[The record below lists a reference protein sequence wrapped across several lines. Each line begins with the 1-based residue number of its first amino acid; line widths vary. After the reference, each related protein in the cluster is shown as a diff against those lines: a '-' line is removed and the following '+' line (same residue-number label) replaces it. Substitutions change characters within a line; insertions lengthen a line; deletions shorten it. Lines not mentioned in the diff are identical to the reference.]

1 MNLLLTLGHN
11 SSAIT
16 TDEFR
21 IVAGYEEER
30 LNRIKSS
37 SQFPQL
43 SIEECLKNH
52 QNNVL
57 GSQYLYVSHWFDDF
71 DFHKNGFN
79 DKHWNPH
86 FVEELCS
93 THKLKLVTLNPQF
106 THHDAHAWAAR
117 AFYEAHSTALD
128 PIHICVADGFGNKEE
143 VFSIYK
149 WNAAA
154 DTMSLIHR
162 VYGYE
167 NSLGLL
173 YQYATSY
180 CGMKENQDE
189 YKFLGYETWVDEVL
203 TNSEIKNLQT
213 EAHKWADEFQKRTSD
228 PSSNSS
234 YISVERLI
242 SVKNKLWAR
251 FDEVIEKITGKKK
264 EAFGKTDLRKIIG
277 HFVQCIIENYY
288 TNIIDDF
295 SIDNIIVTGGLHY
308 NVKLNNHI
316 LSKIPGEFCAT
327 PLAGDQGAAIGL
339 MRYNEGSVMGLD
351 SLLWG
356 HRDLRV
362 PGIIC
367 ANGTEFRPGHFYF
380 NNKQSYIDFVVSQ
393 LKQNKIVNT
402 VTGSMEFGPRALCNT
417 TTLSLPF
424 NDNVATINSL
434 NGRDTVMPMAPVM
447 LKQHA
452 HAFFNHSDISRVAG
466 SLDYMILTLDYHPTV
481 DVERFR
487 GVMHPY
493 PKFSNKYGYSG
504 RPQLIESNNI
514 QPISNIL
521 RSLYPEHP
529 ALINTSLNVHGVPIV
544 YSAKDAIED
553 MAFNLKE
560 VEASNGQ
567 MTAPIL
573 VIGNFQ

>member
-11 SSAIT
+11 ASAIL
-16 TDEFR
+16 TDSHNR
-21 IVAGYEEER
+21 IIAGYEEER
-30 LNRIKSS
+30 INRVKSS

-43 SIEECLKNH
+43 AIEECLKKTD
-52 QNNVL
+52 
-57 GSQYLYVSHWFDDF
+57 GDTEFEYLYVSHWFDDF
-71 DFHKNGFN
+71 DFATNGFN
-79 DKHWNPH
+79 DKHWNAAY
-86 FVEELCS
+86 VKDLCDR
-93 THKLKLVTLNPQF
+93 TGLKLVTLTPQF

-117 AFYEAHSTALD
+117 AFFEAHSTALD
-128 PIHICVADGFGNKEE
+128 GIHICVADGFGNKEE
-143 VFSIYK
+143 VFSVYK
-149 WNAAA
+149 WNQHA
-154 DTMSLIHR
+154 DKMQLVHR

-203 TNSEIKNLQT
+203 TNKEIYNLQL
-213 EAHKWADEFQKRTSD
+213 EAIRWAENYRTNVGEQS
-228 PSSNSS
+228 PNMT
-234 YISVERLI
+234 YINVDRLVR
-242 SVKNKLWAR
+242 VKANLWAQ
-251 FDEVIEKITGKKK
+251 FDSVIEKITAKKK
-264 EAFGKTDLRKIIG
+264 TDFQQGDLRRIIG

-288 TNIIDDF
+288 ADVIEEF

-339 MRYNEGSVMGLD
+339 MRYNQNSVLGLD

-356 HRDLRV
+356 HRDLLV
-362 PGIIC
+362 PFC
-367 ANGTEFRPGHFYF
+367 TNGAEFLPGHFYF
-380 NNKQSYIDFVVSQ
+380 DNKQSYISFVVSQ

-417 TTLSLPF
+417 TTLALPTEE
-424 NDNVATINSL
+424 NVATINSL

-447 LKQHA
+447 LKQYA
-452 HAFFNHSDISRVAG
+452 DSFFSHSDINRVAG

-481 DVERFR
+481 DVNRFR

-493 PKFSNKYGYSG
+493 PKFSSKYGYSG
-504 RPQLIESNNI
+504 RPQLIEANNI

-521 RSLYPEHP
+521 RGLYPYHP

-544 YSAKDAIED
+544 YSAKHAIDD
-553 MAFNLKE
+553 MAFN
-560 VEASNGQ
+560 VAEANKQGL
-567 MTAPIL
+567 TPPIL
-573 VIGNFQ
+573 VIGDFQ

>member
-1 MNLLLTLGHN
+1 MNLLITLGHN
-11 SSAIT
+11 ASAIL
-16 TDEFR
+16 TDSHNR
-21 IVAGYEEER
+21 IIAGYEEER
-30 LNRIKSS
+30 INRVKSS

-43 SIEECLKNH
+43 AIEECLKRTE
-52 QNNVL
+52 
-57 GSQYLYVSHWFDDF
+57 GSEFEYLYVSHWFDDF
-71 DFHKNGFN
+71 DFATNGFS
-79 DKHWNPH
+79 DKHWNAAY
-86 FVEELCS
+86 VRDLCDK
-93 THKLKLVTLNPQF
+93 TGLKLVTLTPQF

-117 AFYEAHSTALD
+117 AFFEAHSTALD
-128 PIHICVADGFGNKEE
+128 GIHICVADGFGNKEE

-149 WNAAA
+149 WKPHS
-154 DTMSLIHR
+154 DSMQLVHR

-203 TNSEIKNLQT
+203 TNKEIQDLQL
-213 EAHKWADEFQKRTSD
+213 EAIRWAEKYRANVGEQSTNKT
-228 PSSNSS
+228 
-234 YISVERLI
+234 YINVDRLVQ
-242 SVKNKLWAR
+242 VKANLWAQ
-251 FDEVIEKITGKKK
+251 FDSVIYKITGKNKND
-264 EAFGKTDLRKIIG
+264 FNHGDLRRIIG

-288 TNIIDDF
+288 ADVIEEF

-327 PLAGDQGAAIGL
+327 PLAGDQGAAVGL
-339 MRYNEGSVMGLD
+339 MRYHQNSVLGLD

-356 HRDLRV
+356 HRDLFV
-362 PGIIC
+362 PC
-367 ANGTEFRPGHFYF
+367 DNGAEFKPGHFYF
-380 NNKQSYIDFVVSQ
+380 DNKQSYISFVVSQ

-417 TTLSLPF
+417 TTLALPTEE
-424 NDNVATINSL
+424 NVATINSL

-447 LKQHA
+447 LKQYA
-452 HAFFNHSDISRVAG
+452 DAFFSNNDINRVAG

-481 DVERFR
+481 DVNRFR

-493 PKFSNKYGYSG
+493 PKFSGKYGYSG
-504 RPQLIESNNI
+504 RPQMIEANNI

-521 RSLYPEHP
+521 RALYPDHP

-544 YSAKDAIED
+544 YSAQHAIDD
-553 MAFNLKE
+553 MAFN
-560 VEASNGQ
+560 VDEAKKQGL
-567 MTAPIL
+567 TTPIL

>member
-1 MNLLLTLGHN
+1 MNLLITLGHN
-11 SSAIT
+11 SSAIL
-16 TDEFR
+16 TDNDNR
-21 IVAGYEEER
+21 IIAGYEEER
-30 LNRIKSS
+30 INRIKSS

-43 SIEECLKNH
+43 AIEECLKRTGG
-52 QNNVL
+52 QTEFE
-57 GSQYLYVSHWFDDF
+57 YLYVSHWFDDF
-71 DFHKNGFN
+71 DFATNGFD
-79 DKHWNPH
+79 DKHWNKDY
-86 FVEELCS
+86 VKDLCDR
-93 THKLKLVTLNPQF
+93 TGLKLVTLTPQF

-117 AFYEAHSTALD
+117 AFFEAHSTALD

-143 VFSIYK
+143 VFSVYK
-149 WNAAA
+149 WNQHS
-154 DTMSLIHR
+154 DNMQLVHR

-203 TNSEIKNLQT
+203 TGDEIKNLQT
-213 EAHKWADEFQKRTSD
+213 EALRWAEKYRANVGEQSTNKT
-228 PSSNSS
+228 
-234 YISVERLI
+234 YINVDRLI
-242 SVKNKLWAR
+242 QVKANLWSQ
-251 FDEVIEKITGKKK
+251 FDSVIEKVTGKKK
-264 EAFGKTDLRKIIG
+264 TDFHKSNLRRIIG

-288 TNIIDDF
+288 ADVVEEF

-339 MRYNEGSVMGLD
+339 MRYHQNSVLGLD

-356 HRDLRV
+356 HRDLFV
-362 PGIIC
+362 PFC
-367 ANGTEFRPGHFYF
+367 TNGMEFKPGHFYF
-380 NNKQSYIDFVVSQ
+380 DNKQSYIEFVVSQ

-402 VTGSMEFGPRALCNT
+402 VTGAMEFGPRALCNT
-417 TTLSLPF
+417 TTLALPTEE
-424 NDNVATINSL
+424 NVATINSL
-434 NGRDTVMPMAPVM
+434 NGRDTVMPMAPVI
-447 LKQHA
+447 LKQNA
-452 HAFFNHSDISRVAG
+452 NAFFDNRDIDRVVG

-481 DVERFR
+481 DVTRFR

-504 RPQLIESNNI
+504 RPQLIEDNNI

-521 RSLYPEHP
+521 RGLYPQHP

-544 YSAKDAIED
+544 YSAQHAIDD
-553 MAFNLKE
+553 MAFN
-560 VEASNGQ
+560 VDEANKQGL
-567 MTAPIL
+567 MCPIL

>member
-11 SSAIT
+11 ASAIL
-16 TDEFR
+16 TDSNNL
-21 IVAGYEEER
+21 IIAGYEEER
-30 LNRIKSS
+30 LSRVKSS

-43 SIEECLKNH
+43 AIEECLKRTD
-52 QNNVL
+52 
-57 GSQYLYVSHWFDDF
+57 GESEFEYLYVSHWFDDF
-71 DFHKNGFN
+71 DFATNGFS
-79 DKHWNPH
+79 DKHWNASY
-86 FVEELCS
+86 VKDLCDK
-93 THKLKLVTLNPQF
+93 TGLKLVTLTPQF

-117 AFYEAHSTALD
+117 AFFEAHSTSLD
-128 PIHICVADGFGNKEE
+128 AIHICVADGFGNKEE

-149 WNAAA
+149 WSQHS
-154 DTMSLIHR
+154 DSLNLVHR

-203 TNSEIKNLQT
+203 TSEETKKLQD
-213 EAHKWADEFQKRTSD
+213 EALRWAEKYQANVGEQSTNKT
-228 PSSNSS
+228 
-234 YISVERLI
+234 YINVDRLI
-242 SVKNKLWAR
+242 QVKANLWTQ
-251 FDEVIEKITGKKK
+251 FDLVIEKITGKKK
-264 EAFGKTDLRKIIG
+264 TEFHNGNLRRIIG

-288 TNIIDDF
+288 TGITEEF

-327 PLAGDQGAAIGL
+327 PLSGDQGTAIGL
-339 MRYNEGSVMGLD
+339 MRYNQNSVLGLH

-356 HRDLRV
+356 HRDLFV
-362 PGIIC
+362 PFT
-367 ANGTEFRPGHFYF
+367 NGDEFKPGHFYF
-380 NNKQSYIDFVVSQ
+380 DNKTSYIEFVVSQ
-393 LKQNKIVNT
+393 LKDNRIVNT

-417 TTLSLPF
+417 TTLALPTEE
-424 NDNVATINSL
+424 NVATINSL
-434 NGRDTVMPMAPVM
+434 NGRDTVMPMAPVI
-447 LKQHA
+447 LKQYA
-452 HAFFNHSDISRVAG
+452 GAFFSHDDINRVAG

-481 DVERFR
+481 DVNRFR

-493 PKFSNKYGYSG
+493 PKFSNKCGYSG
-504 RPQLIESNNI
+504 RPQLIEPSNI

-521 RSLYPEHP
+521 RGLYPQYL

-544 YSAKDAIED
+544 YSVQQALDD
-553 MAFNLKE
+553 MAFNMD
-560 VEASNGQ
+560 EAKKQGLTS
-567 MTAPIL
+567 PIL